1 MQMRVKTTVVCALA
15 VSAAVVG
22 LMLTHGPV
30 RQVPLHAQVA
40 SPGYQAPR
48 ASDGH
53 ADLNGIWQAMNTA
66 NWDLQDHAARQRPVA
81 ALGAS
86 FSVPGGAG
94 VVEGNELPY
103 HPWAAKKKEE
113 NAANWLTLD
122 PEVKCYMPGVPRAT
136 YMPHPFQI

>member
-1 MQMRVKTTVVCALA
+1 MRVKTTVVCALA

-66 NWDLQDHAARQRPVA
+66 NWDLQDHAARQGPVA

-86 FSVPGGAG
+86 FSVPGRSGRRRGQRHSVSAVG
-94 VVEGNELPY
+94 GG
-103 HPWAAKKKEE
+103 EE
-113 NAANWLTLD
+113 EAECRRT
-122 PEVKCYMPGVPRAT
+122 G
-136 YMPHPFQI
+136 